1 LKMGIFHGYVSLPE
15 GTGVTGV
22 RGSFSAVSGR
32 VESRLD
38 QDSISGT
45 ENFVGM
51 LPAINRLEGF
61 VARFGGFGHDS
72 WCLENNRRDVH

>member
-1 LKMGIFHGYVSLPE
+1 MVMLVYQR
-15 GTGVTGV
+15 V
-22 RGSFSAVSGR
+22 RGSLGSGVAFSVSGR

-61 VARFGGFGHDS
+61 VARFAGRSHEVTIRGAIRK
-72 WCLENNRRDVH
+72 E